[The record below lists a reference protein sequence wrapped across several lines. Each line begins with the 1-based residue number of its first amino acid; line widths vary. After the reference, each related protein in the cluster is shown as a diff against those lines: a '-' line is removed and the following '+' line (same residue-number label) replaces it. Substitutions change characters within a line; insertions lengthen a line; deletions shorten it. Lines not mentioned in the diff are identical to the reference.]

1 MTAMDPLQAGITA
14 ARQGRRAD
22 ARAWL
27 QEAIRRDADN
37 EPAWLWLSTVVETDA
52 EYRLCL
58 TRALAINPN
67 NETTRAR
74 LADLASAAVPT
85 RVPIEPLVPLQDA
98 ATDGPVTES
107 PRPAISEALATVSPG
122 VPPPAVESPQV
133 RRIPPHLVAAEPTPP
148 TPPLAVP
155 EAESSLPKTALPA
168 LAVMGCLA
176 VTAVSGLLVLLG
188 LLVLGWAS

>member
-1 MTAMDPLQAGITA
+1 MDPLQAGITA
-14 ARQGRRAD
+14 ARQGHRAD

-27 QEAIRRDADN
+27 QEAIRRDSN
-37 EPAWLWLSTVVETDA
+37 SEPAWLWLSTVVETDA

-74 LADLASAAVPT
+74 LADLAPAGAPAPV
-85 RVPIEPLVPLQDA
+85 VPIEPLALTPVPA
-98 ATDGPVTES
+98 AEPPVS
-107 PRPAISEALATVSPG
+107 DIARVA
-122 VPPPAVESPQV
+122 PPAVATTPPPVAEPRQV
-133 RRIPPHLVAAEPTPP
+133 RRLPPHLVTPEPTPP
-148 TPPLAVP
+148 IPDIDAP
-155 EAESSLPKTALPA
+155 EAEPSARRTALPA

-188 LLVLGWAS
+188 LLVMGWAS